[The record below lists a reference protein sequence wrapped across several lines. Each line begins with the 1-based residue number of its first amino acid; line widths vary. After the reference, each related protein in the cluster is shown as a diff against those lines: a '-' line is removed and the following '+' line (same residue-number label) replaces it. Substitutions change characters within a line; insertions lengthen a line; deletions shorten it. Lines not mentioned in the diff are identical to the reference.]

1 MDDYDL
7 YRLTTL
13 VTWGFPKPVS
23 SQEDRV
29 TPSYYTQGSHPGVSL
44 EYMVRLSN
52 EVGADPWF
60 SVPINATD
68 DYIQNFVQ
76 YVSDAWTED
85 DRSSPEWQRPISA
98 PDFRQELLVHLG
110 TLNFILKSRVHFW
123 LLLVKPN
130 FTINTRG

>member
-1 MDDYDL
+1 M
-7 YRLTTL
+7 
-13 VTWGFPKPVS
+13 
-23 SQEDRV
+23 

-76 YVSDAWTED
+76 YVSDAWTEH
-85 DRSSPEWQRPISA
+85 DRSSPDSGKDQ
-98 PDFRQELLVHLG
+98 FLLQILG
-110 TLNFILKSRVHFW
+110 KNC
-123 LLLVKPN
+123 
-130 FTINTRG
+130 